1 MDDKGG
7 EEGVKNLKEWV
18 TSFMDSPKPDLV
30 NFKKSALFSHCI
42 VIKFYLSVNPYAW
55 MLRAPQTCPTMR
67 DPKNQKKVTQV
78 MTQKNF
84 IKGMMGACFINQLRT

>member
-42 VIKFYLSVNPYAW
+42 VIKFYLSMNPYAW

-67 DPKNQKKVTQV
+67 DPKNQKKSNPGDDPKKVY
-78 MTQKNF
+78 KRDDGCLF
-84 IKGMMGACFINQLRT
+84 H